1 MPGQT
6 ATEMDAIEMGEFL
19 ETQQTGVLSLA
30 KDDDGYAIP
39 VSFVYDDG
47 QQDVYL
53 RLGFAPASQK
63 RKYLDAT
70 EHVSFVVYDETDD
83 GWKSVVIQG
92 TTEELSSSTLDSSI
106 HEAVNNIEIPF
117 MSVHQRPVTDTEF
130 RIVRISVTT
139 INGLVEG

>member
-1 MPGQT
+1 MPGHT

-19 ETQQTGVLSLA
+19 DTQQTGVLSLA
-30 KDDDGYAIP
+30 KDGDGYAIP

-47 QQDVYL
+47 HQDVYL

-70 EHVSFVVYDETDD
+70 EHVSFVVYDETDE

-106 HEAVNNIEIPF
+106 HEAVNDIEIPF
-117 MSVHQRPVTDTEF
+117 MSVHQRPVTETEF